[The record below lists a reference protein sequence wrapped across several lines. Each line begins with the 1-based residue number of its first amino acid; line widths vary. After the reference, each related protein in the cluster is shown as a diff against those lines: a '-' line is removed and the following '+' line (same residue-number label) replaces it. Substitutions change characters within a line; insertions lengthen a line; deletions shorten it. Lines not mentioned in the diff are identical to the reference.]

1 MRNKYFYY
9 ALTALAGF
17 LVGGICVLLFLQA
30 KIKDDRFERA
40 AVRLSFHVHLL
51 ETMQG
56 KPPTSARQLVV
67 HLADSDVLELM
78 ALEDRGRSQ
87 SARELNTRTFRVY
100 AQIRNA
106 LPETHTVP
114 AYVLD
119 NERAEYL
126 EKTRKIQQ
134 YLEGNS
140 ALQRP

>member
-1 MRNKYFYY
+1 MCFII
-9 ALTALAGF
+9 LAGQDKGRP
-17 LVGGICVLLFLQA
+17 L
-30 KIKDDRFERA
+30 RA
-40 AVRLSFHVHLL
+40 RGSTAIVSRPSSGNDA
-51 ETMQG
+51 G
-56 KPPTSARQLVV
+56 KLPTLARQLVV

-78 ALEDRGRSQ
+78 ALEDRWRSQ

-126 EKTRKIQQ
+126 EKTHEVQQ